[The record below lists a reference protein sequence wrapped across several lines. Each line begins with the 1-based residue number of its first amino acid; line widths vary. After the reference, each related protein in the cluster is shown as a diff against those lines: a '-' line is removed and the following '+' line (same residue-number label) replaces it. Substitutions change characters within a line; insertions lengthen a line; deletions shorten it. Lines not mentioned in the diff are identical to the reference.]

1 MAELHLIRHGQA
13 SFGAENYDRLSDIGT
28 RQARWLGEYF
38 ADSKLCFDR
47 VVIGTMRRHRQTAD
61 AILEG
66 LGSPVVEMTQHAG
79 LNEYDFDALYRAAGD
94 DNPALSALA
103 QGTKRDFYVG
113 LKQVL
118 HLWSEDRLPG
128 PVPETWQQFQGHVRD
143 ARLAIQR
150 GGGQRVLLVSSGG
163 PIAVVAQ
170 QVLQA
175 PDATAIA
182 LNMQMR
188 NSSVCQY
195 FFNADAMSLA
205 SFNCVPHLDRPERRE
220 FVTYG

>member
-13 SFGAENYDRLSDIGT
+13 SFGAENYDQLSDIGT

-38 ADSKLCFDR
+38 ADSQLRFDR

-66 LGSPVVEMTQHAG
+66 LGGPAAEITQHAG
-79 LNEYDFDALYRAAGD
+79 LNEYDFDALYRAASD
-94 DNPALSALA
+94 ENPALSALA
-103 QGTKRDFYVG
+103 QGSKRDFYTG

-118 HLWSEDRLPG
+118 HLWAANRLSG
-128 PVPETWQQFQGHVRD
+128 PVPETWQQFQRRVQD
-143 ARLAIQR
+143 ARQAIQR
-150 GGGQRVLLVSSGG
+150 GGGQHVLVVSSGG
-163 PIAVVAQ
+163 PIAVAAQ

-182 LNMQMR
+182 LNMQIR

-205 SFNCVPHLDRPERRE
+205 SFNCLPHLDRPERRE

>member
-79 LNEYDFDALYRAAGD
+79 LNEYDFDALYRAARD
-94 DNPALSALA
+94 DNPALNALA
-103 QGTKRDFYVG
+103 QGTERHADP
-113 LKQVL
+113 KQQ
-118 HLWSEDRLPG
+118 RLP
-128 PVPETWQQFQGHVRD
+128 VF
-143 ARLAIQR
+143 LQR
-150 GGGQRVLLVSSGG
+150 
-163 PIAVVAQ
+163 
-170 QVLQA
+170 
-175 PDATAIA
+175 
-182 LNMQMR
+182 
-188 NSSVCQY
+188 
-195 FFNADAMSLA
+195 
-205 SFNCVPHLDRPERRE
+205 
-220 FVTYG
+220 